1 MSLIGN
7 LFSSS
12 IGRKFIMAVT
22 GLVLIG
28 FVTGHLLGNLQIFAA
43 PDHINGYAHFLQSL
57 GPVLWLVRLV
67 LLVCV
72 GLHIW
77 AAVALTLE
85 SKAARGP
92 NAYGVHKW
100 LRATVASRTMRLT
113 GLVVFAFIIYHIAH
127 FTLGYAQASTFK
139 GSLPEVVLQ
148 HDVREFGFPLASAGT
163 EVHDVYSM
171 VFLGF
176 ANPVVSIFYIVAV
189 GLLSLHL
196 AHGFDSLFQTIG
208 WRNGTWGCCL
218 RKVALLFS
226 LLYFLGNLAIPGAI
240 LTGIAKPAE
249 GTTAAIVLAGG
260 DLPAA
265 PAVDHNATH

>member
-7 LFSSS
+7 LFCSS
-12 IGRKFIMAVT
+12 IGRKFIMAIT
-22 GLVLIG
+22 GLVLVG
-28 FVTGHLLGNLQIFAA
+28 FVAGHLLGNLQIFGA
-43 PDHINGYAHFLQSL
+43 PDQINGYAHFLQSL

-85 SKAARGP
+85 SKVARGP

-100 LRATVASRTMRLT
+100 LRATVASRTMRLS
-113 GLVVFAFIIYHIAH
+113 GLVVLAFIIYHIAH
-127 FTLGYAQASTFK
+127 FTLGYAGAEHFK
-139 GSLPEVVLQ
+139 DNLPEVVLQ

-171 VFLGF
+171 IFLGF
-176 ANPVVSIFYIVAV
+176 ASPVVSLFYIIAV

-196 AHGFDSLFQTIG
+196 LHGIDSLFQTLG
-208 WRNGTWGCCL
+208 LRNGTWSGCL
-218 RKVALLFS
+218 RKFAVLFS
-226 LLYFLGNLAIPGAI
+226 LAYFLGNLAIPGAI

-249 GTTAAIVLAGG
+249 GTTAALVMSGE
-260 DLPAA
+260 DLPAV
-265 PAVDHNATH
+265 PAVDHTATH